1 MATVFDTVDEC
12 NCGVLATQASV
23 GPTRVGCYFLIVIA
37 TAGAGGFYR
46 STGLLVGIVARSLD
60 NRDRSL
66 GAHSRAA
73 SATQSPVALIF
84 DGGFKEVFA
93 WGSAELRPF
102 RASTFHHTTSKVER
116 GEAQQPTTG
125 RFRQSRRR
133 ICRAEIRRTEG
144 VEASA
149 LCREKRNTQDNDYY
163 IMHDLERATPH
174 SAQGSSRCRRVEG
187 PLAEFCLACPLQ

>member
-1 MATVFDTVDEC
+1 M
-12 NCGVLATQASV
+12 
-23 GPTRVGCYFLIVIA
+23 
-37 TAGAGGFYR
+37 
-46 STGLLVGIVARSLD
+46 
-60 NRDRSL
+60 
-66 GAHSRAA
+66 
-73 SATQSPVALIF
+73 
-84 DGGFKEVFA
+84 

-116 GEAQQPTTG
+116 GEAQQPTTW

-174 SAQGSSRCRRVEG
+174 SAQGPSRCRRVEG
-187 PLAEFCLACPLQ
+187 PLAEEA

>member
-1 MATVFDTVDEC
+1 MR
-12 NCGVLATQASV
+12 GVQL
-23 GPTRVGCYFLIVIA
+23 
-37 TAGAGGFYR
+37 
-46 STGLLVGIVARSLD
+46 
-60 NRDRSL
+60 SL
-66 GAHSRAA
+66 GRSGR
-73 SATQSPVALIF
+73 
-84 DGGFKEVFA
+84 
-93 WGSAELRPF
+93 RPSNIPHQ
-102 RASTFHHTTSKVER
+102 RPSV

-149 LCREKRNTQDNDYY
+149 LGREKRITQDNDYY

-187 PLAEFCLACPLQ
+187 PLAETFGVDKAPEFLFLGCCWPIKAQSSHQNHSGSFILVIGAFERANARRWLSRITPLRH

>member
-1 MATVFDTVDEC
+1 MGVPVVFSCV
-12 NCGVLATQASV
+12 
-23 GPTRVGCYFLIVIA
+23 
-37 TAGAGGFYR
+37 
-46 STGLLVGIVARSLD
+46 
-60 NRDRSL
+60 
-66 GAHSRAA
+66 
-73 SATQSPVALIF
+73 
-84 DGGFKEVFA
+84 
-93 WGSAELRPF
+93 
-102 RASTFHHTTSKVER
+102 

-144 VEASA
+144 VVEASA

-187 PLAEFCLACPLQ
+187 PLAEEA

>member
-1 MATVFDTVDEC
+1 MGVPVVFSCV
-12 NCGVLATQASV
+12 
-23 GPTRVGCYFLIVIA
+23 
-37 TAGAGGFYR
+37 
-46 STGLLVGIVARSLD
+46 
-60 NRDRSL
+60 
-66 GAHSRAA
+66 
-73 SATQSPVALIF
+73 
-84 DGGFKEVFA
+84 
-93 WGSAELRPF
+93 
-102 RASTFHHTTSKVER
+102 

-187 PLAEFCLACPLQ
+187 PLAEMTMWRSGEAAMNKSAIRRHIATPPLLAE

>member
-1 MATVFDTVDEC
+1 MGVPVVFSCV
-12 NCGVLATQASV
+12 
-23 GPTRVGCYFLIVIA
+23 
-37 TAGAGGFYR
+37 
-46 STGLLVGIVARSLD
+46 
-60 NRDRSL
+60 
-66 GAHSRAA
+66 
-73 SATQSPVALIF
+73 
-84 DGGFKEVFA
+84 
-93 WGSAELRPF
+93 
-102 RASTFHHTTSKVER
+102 

-149 LCREKRNTQDNDYY
+149 LGREKRITQDNDYY

-187 PLAEFCLACPLQ
+187 PLVCVCVWQSGFVLDLTICAKRYISVPSRGSCDPAE

>member
-1 MATVFDTVDEC
+1 MAYLFYCVMGVPVVFSCV
-12 NCGVLATQASV
+12 
-23 GPTRVGCYFLIVIA
+23 
-37 TAGAGGFYR
+37 
-46 STGLLVGIVARSLD
+46 
-60 NRDRSL
+60 
-66 GAHSRAA
+66 
-73 SATQSPVALIF
+73 
-84 DGGFKEVFA
+84 
-93 WGSAELRPF
+93 
-102 RASTFHHTTSKVER
+102 

-174 SAQGSSRCRRVEG
+174 SAQGSSRCRHVEG
-187 PLAEFCLACPLQ
+187 PLAEQLELRVLPRRPSALAGSAALMSLMSRFV

>member
-1 MATVFDTVDEC
+1 MGVPVVFSCV
-12 NCGVLATQASV
+12 
-23 GPTRVGCYFLIVIA
+23 
-37 TAGAGGFYR
+37 
-46 STGLLVGIVARSLD
+46 
-60 NRDRSL
+60 
-66 GAHSRAA
+66 
-73 SATQSPVALIF
+73 
-84 DGGFKEVFA
+84 
-93 WGSAELRPF
+93 
-102 RASTFHHTTSKVER
+102 

-149 LCREKRNTQDNDYY
+149 LGRETRNTQDNDYY

-187 PLAEFCLACPLQ
+187 PLAEHNVLPQSTTSDSRGGRSEVLGRSLCTYF